1 MSSRSNPADIV
12 PDPSLEADPRWQ
24 MVQRIIKS
32 QHFLKSARLQD
43 FLLYVCR
50 CQLAG
55 HNDEINEQRI
65 GERVFQRSAHYNPT
79 EDNIVRSHA
88 RLLRQKL
95 QKYFD
100 SEGESEALLLVIPKG
115 GYTPE
120 FVRRASVETPAASP
134 INAVLRTSLVRS
146 LFVAIAALAALSVF
160 QTWLLFKSKAP
171 QSEVEPQ
178 APLPPSVNALWS
190 QLFSQGLPTTVIV
203 PDSTIG
209 MLQEATNQPVDLA
222 TYLRR
227 SPVTDNQKV
236 REIEETLRGFSI
248 RRYTTFD
255 SVSTAVK
262 IAELAHQFHFRS
274 AVRYAR
280 DMTLGE
286 FSPGNVVL
294 IGRPSTNP
302 WSAMFEPKLNFRFH
316 SDFRRNIAICMNQSP
331 EPGEQAEYLP
341 IEEGAKR
348 TVYAAIAFI
357 PNLNEAGC
365 VLIIA
370 GTSSGAQAM
379 AAEFL
384 TTEQLLSPFINRL
397 PRAQKSIPFFE
408 VLIRTVTLA
417 GVAQEPEVIAYRVRE
432 HQPSGRHDGLDSS
445 GAH

>member
-1 MSSRSNPADIV
+1 VSSRSNPANIV
-12 PDPSLEADPRWQ
+12 PDPTLEMDPRWQ
-24 MVQRIIKS
+24 LVQRITKS
-32 QHFLKSARLQD
+32 KHFVKSARLQD

-50 CQLAG
+50 CNLAG

-100 SEGESEALLLVIPKG
+100 SEGESEPLLLVIPKG
-115 GYTPE
+115 GYSPE
-120 FVRRASVETPAASP
+120 FVQRPKESSLETPAAAPVNS
-134 INAVLRTSLVRS
+134 LRRTSLVRS
-146 LFVAIAALAALSVF
+146 LFIAIAALAAVTVF
-160 QTWLLFKSKAP
+160 QSWLLFKSKARP
-171 QSEVEPQ
+171 SEVEAQ

-190 QLFSQGLPTTVIV
+190 PLFSQGLPTTVIV
-203 PDSTIG
+203 PDSTFG

-227 SPVTDNQKV
+227 SPVAENQKV
-236 REIEETLRGFSI
+236 KEIERTLRGFSI

-255 SVSTAVK
+255 SVSTAAK
-262 IAELAHQFHFRS
+262 ITELASQFHFRS

-294 IGRPSTNP
+294 IGRPLTNP
-302 WSAMFEPKLNFRFH
+302 WTAMFEPKLNFQFH
-316 SDFRRNIAICMNQSP
+316 SDLGRDMAICVNQSP
-331 EPGEQAEYLP
+331 QAGELAEYLP

-348 TVYAAIAFI
+348 TVYAAVAFI
-357 PNLNEAGC
+357 PNLNDAGS

-370 GTSSGAQAM
+370 GTSSGAQGM

-384 TTEQLLSPFINRL
+384 TTEHLLSPFIDRL
-397 PRAQKSIPFFE
+397 PRTQNRVPFFE
-408 VLIRTVTLA
+408 VLLRTVTLA
-417 GVAQEPEVIAYRVRE
+417 GVAQEPEVIAYRVRDR
-432 HQPSGRHDGLDSS
+432 QF
-445 GAH
+445 

>member
-1 MSSRSNPADIV
+1 MSSRSNPTDIV

-32 QHFLKSARLQD
+32 RHFVKSARLQD

-65 GERVFQRSAHYNPT
+65 GERVFQRSAHYNST

-100 SEGESEALLLVIPKG
+100 SEGESEPLLLVIPKG
-115 GYTPE
+115 GYSPE
-120 FVRRASVETPAASP
+120 FVQRPKESSVETRAAAP
-134 INAVLRTSLVRS
+134 INVLLRTSLVRS
-146 LFVAIAALAALSVF
+146 LFVAIAALAAVSVF
-160 QTWLLFKSKAP
+160 QSWLLFKSKAP
-171 QSEVEPQ
+171 QSDVEAQ
-178 APLPPSVNALWS
+178 APLSPSVNALWS

-203 PDSTIG
+203 PDSTVG

-236 REIEETLRGFSI
+236 REFEKTLPGFSI

-262 IAELAHQFHFRS
+262 ITELARQFHFRS

-294 IGRPSTNP
+294 IGRPTTNP
-302 WSAMFEPKLNFRFH
+302 WSAMFEPKLNFQFH
-316 SDFRRNIAICMNQSP
+316 SDLSRDMAICLNRSP
-331 EPGEQAEYLP
+331 EPGELAEYLP

-348 TVYAAIAFI
+348 TVYAAVAFI
-357 PNLNEAGC
+357 PNLNDAGC

-379 AAEFL
+379 GAEFL
-384 TTEQLLSPFINRL
+384 TTEKLLSPIINRL
-397 PRAQKSIPFFE
+397 PGSQKRIPFFE
-408 VLIRTVTLA
+408 VLMRTVTLD

-432 HQPSGRHDGLDSS
+432 RQF
-445 GAH
+445 